1 MTSRFLSL
9 DLGGRLAPRE
19 ASIGDRLPYARHID
33 DLTLITRDGQLLQV
47 IQLDGLAFET
57 SDDQELTYRKHMRE
71 ILLRSAASSRI
82 IIYHHLIRRQV
93 EPKSEPVRSDPFSQ
107 ALDQAWRDR
116 LAGRRLFV
124 NQLYLTLVS
133 RPAQGKEI
141 GRAHV

>member
-71 ILLRSAASSRI
+71 IDLFCHSDGLGSRAREKADLVRRVRSA
-82 IIYHHLIRRQV
+82 
-93 EPKSEPVRSDPFSQ
+93 
-107 ALDQAWRDR
+107 
-116 LAGRRLFV
+116 
-124 NQLYLTLVS
+124 
-133 RPAQGKEI
+133 
-141 GRAHV
+141 